1 MSTCTCSH
9 ALINRFPLKCL
20 QVSETDLATPV
31 DPTPPTSQAHQ
42 DALSSLPEQ
51 PANSGSE
58 LTAQQL
64 EIVQASKAILDTV
77 RMRDFPAYK

>member
-1 MSTCTCSH
+1 MIGFFLYFCV
-9 ALINRFPLKCL
+9 

-31 DPTPPTSQAHQ
+31 EPTPQANPEM
-42 DALSSLPEQ
+42 LSSLPEHSDK
-51 PANSGSE
+51 PVTELNS
-58 LTAQQL
+58 QQV

>member
-1 MSTCTCSH
+1 MLTTFSPC
-9 ALINRFPLKCL
+9 AFFFFL

-31 DPTPPTSQAHQ
+31 DPIHPTPQANP
-42 DALSSLPEQ
+42 DMLSSLPEHSDK
-51 PANSGSE
+51 PVTE
-58 LTAQQL
+58 LSSQQL

>member
-1 MSTCTCSH
+1 MIMIGFFLCFCV
-9 ALINRFPLKCL
+9 

-31 DPTPPTSQAHQ
+31 EPTPPIPQANPEI
-42 DALSSLPEQ
+42 LSSLPEHSDK
-51 PANSGSE
+51 PVTE
-58 LTAQQL
+58 LSSQQL